1 MSDMSDNKI
10 VKKEEVKLVKQET
23 IGFSIQSNNINE
35 AAVQKVS
42 QYLPELIEKTKSF
55 GSSNSQT
62 TLAMM
67 SLTML
72 GGHSPYRMLR
82 QILAEVE
89 KRKRALADA
98 QIGHAKLLRDLK
110 RWEGRTE
117 SIMAAKYR
125 AACVEQEE
133 VENKINGTFKD
144 IATLIDAYNSIKEKQ
159 GIPDEWDE
167 ESFEN
172 EEKKHHVRRCF
183 EMMYRNL
190 LNTGKMALSTLEY
203 MQQFGIHPQIC
214 EKEVTGYIEIGRA
227 HV

>member
-82 QILAEVE
+82 QILISFFVCFSF
-89 KRKRALADA
+89 LSMLS
-98 QIGHAKLLRDLK
+98 HFS
-110 RWEGRTE
+110 T
-117 SIMAAKYR
+117 
-125 AACVEQEE
+125 
-133 VENKINGTFKD
+133 D
-144 IATLIDAYNSIKEKQ
+144 I
-159 GIPDEWDE
+159 W
-167 ESFEN
+167 F
-172 EEKKHHVRRCF
+172 
-183 EMMYRNL
+183 
-190 LNTGKMALSTLEY
+190 
-203 MQQFGIHPQIC
+203 
-214 EKEVTGYIEIGRA
+214 
-227 HV
+227 